1 MKKSSSLWR
10 KCVSLC
16 AKVVKFRDGGICRVP
31 GCNNPATDTVH
42 IIDRDVHITT
52 FDLSNLYAGCRKHHN
67 HDKPLDL
74 IKQHIQVVGQG
85 EVLRLCKLAQEYRR
99 LRESDLIVIRDNL
112 ERELKRLKFGT

>member
-16 AKVVKFRDGGICRVP
+16 AKVVKLRDGGICRVP

-42 IIDRDVHITT
+42 IIDRDVHSTT
-52 FDLSNLYAGCRKHHN
+52 FDLSNLYAGCRFHHD
-67 HDKPLDL
+67 HSRPLDL
-74 IKQHIQVVGQG
+74 IKQHIQVVGQE
-85 EVLRLCKLAQEYRR
+85 EVFRLCKLAQEYRR

-112 ERELKRLKFGT
+112 ERELKRLKLGT